1 MKLCLLSRRLRAVA
15 RRDTPTSNRTVSGE
29 GNMAKFFAITIFVI
43 AIVSAIPIL
52 RHTWWMAEDI
62 STHGAPIDE
71 QMSETM
77 AEAGISFL
85 ASQFILGYFIW
96 KFSNPKPGDKIKTF
110 PGGAK
115 AMVWAAFLLVG
126 TEVLAL
132 GVFGVKAW
140 ANVYFTPPAANAVP
154 VEVQA
159 GQFAFYF
166 RYPGPDGS
174 FGPIH
179 PDMINEANQNFYGL
193 DTDHDADSK
202 DDVVTAEMAVP
213 VNREIH
219 LIMHSK
225 DVGHSFFVPELRV
238 QQDFV
243 PGMDLSVHF
252 TATKIGRYEI
262 VCTQLCGLGHY
273 NMKAY
278 LSVLSLEDFDAWM
291 KKEKAMQ

>member
-1 MKLCLLSRRLRAVA
+1 
-15 RRDTPTSNRTVSGE
+15 
-29 GNMAKFFAITIFVI
+29 MAKFFAVTIILI

-52 RHTWWMAEDI
+52 RHTWWMADDI

-85 ASQFILGYFIW
+85 ASQFILAFFIW
-96 KFSNPKPGDKIKTF
+96 RFSNPKPGEKLKTF

-132 GVFGVKAW
+132 GAFGAKAW
-140 ANVYFTPPAANAVP
+140 ANIYFTPPGADAMP
-154 VEVQA
+154 IQVQA

-166 RYPGPDGS
+166 RYPGPDKK
-174 FGPIH
+174 FGTIH
-179 PDMINEANQNFYGL
+179 PEMVNEGTQNIFGL
-193 DTDHDADSK
+193 DPEHDVDSR
-202 DDVVTAEMAVP
+202 DDVVTAEMAIPINKEV
-213 VNREIH
+213 H
-219 LIMHSK
+219 LLMHAK
-225 DVGHSFFVPELRV
+225 DVGHSFYVRELRV

-243 PGMDLSVHF
+243 PGLDVSLHF
-252 TATKIGRYEI
+252 TATKVGKYEI

-278 LSVLSLEDFDAWM
+278 LEVMSRQDFEDW
-291 KKEKAMQ
+291 

>member
-1 MKLCLLSRRLRAVA
+1 M
-15 RRDTPTSNRTVSGE
+15 G
-29 GNMAKFFAITIFVI
+29 KFFAVTIIVI
-43 AIVSAIPIL
+43 AILSAIPIVQ
-52 RHTWWMAEDI
+52 HTWWMAPDI

-85 ASQFILGYFIW
+85 ASQIILALFIW
-96 KFSNPKPGDKIKTF
+96 RFSNPRPGEKTKNF

-140 ANVYFTPPAANAVP
+140 ANVYLTQPSANAMP
-154 VEVQA
+154 VQVQA

-166 RYPGPDGS
+166 RYPGPDGT
-174 FGPIH
+174 FGATH
-179 PDMINEANQNFYGL
+179 PDLISEANQNFYGI
-193 DTDHDADSK
+193 DPDHDPDAK
-202 DDVVTAEMAVP
+202 DDIVTAEMAIP

-219 LIMHSK
+219 LLMHSK

-243 PGMDLSVHF
+243 PGLDLSLHF

-278 LSVLSLEDFDAWM
+278 LSVLSQQDYDDWL
-291 KKEKAMQ
+291 KKQAALQ